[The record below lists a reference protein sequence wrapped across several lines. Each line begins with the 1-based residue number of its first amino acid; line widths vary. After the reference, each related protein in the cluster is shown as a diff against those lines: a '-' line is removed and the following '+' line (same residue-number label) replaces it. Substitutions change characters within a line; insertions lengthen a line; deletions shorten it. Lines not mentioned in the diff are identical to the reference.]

1 MIVLPLLLHKQ
12 IPNKVVAAAK
22 VMFIALAGDS
32 IQLVPD
38 GTLFIHILLII
49 LMVFILNFTLFRPI
63 NYILKQREEQTL
75 GRSNETRVILNNIE
89 TNLKEYEQSLR
100 KARTQGY
107 SVLESYRTEAL
118 QHRQN
123 LLSSLQEELQALTT
137 KEKELIRTQIGQARL
152 ILQED
157 SHRVALEISKQVL
170 HHSQ

>member
-1 MIVLPLLLHKQ
+1 MITLPLLLHKQ
-12 IPNKVVAAAK
+12 TPSKVVGAVK
-22 VMFIALAGDS
+22 VMFIALVGDS

-38 GTLFIHILLII
+38 GTLLIHVLLII

-75 GRSNETRVILNNIE
+75 GRSSETRVILNNIE

-107 SVLESYRTEAL
+107 SVLESHRAEAL

-123 LLSSLQEELQALTT
+123 LLSSLHEKLQALTAE
-137 KEKELIRTQIGQARL
+137 EKDLIQTQMGQARL
-152 ILQED
+152 ILEED
-157 SHRVALEISKQVL
+157 SHRVALEISRQVL

>member
-1 MIVLPLLLHKQ
+1 
-12 IPNKVVAAAK
+12 
-22 VMFIALAGDS
+22 MFIALAGDS

-38 GTLFIHILLII
+38 GTLFIHVLLII

-63 NYILKQREEQTL
+63 NYILEQREEQTL
-75 GRSNETRVILNNIE
+75 GRSSETRVILNNIE

-107 SVLESYRTEAL
+107 TILENYRTEAL

-123 LLSSLQEELQALTT
+123 LLSSLQKELQALTAE
-137 KEKELIRTQIGQARL
+137 EKKLIHSQMKQARL
-152 ILQED
+152 ILEED
-157 SHRVALEISKQVL
+157 SHRVALEISRQVL

>member
-1 MIVLPLLLHKQ
+1 MVVLPLLLHKRT
-12 IPNKVVAAAK
+12 PNKVVAVTL

-38 GTLFIHILLII
+38 GTLFIHVLLII
-49 LMVFILNFTLFRPI
+49 LMVFILNVTLFRPI

-100 KARTQGY
+100 KARAQSY
-107 SVLESYRTEAL
+107 SVLETYRAEAL
-118 QHRQN
+118 QHRQS
-123 LLSSLQEELQALTT
+123 LLSSLHEKLQALTT
-137 KEKELIRTQIGQARL
+137 EEKELIQTQVEQARL
-152 ILQED
+152 TLAED
-157 SHRVALEISKQVL
+157 SHRIALEISRQVL